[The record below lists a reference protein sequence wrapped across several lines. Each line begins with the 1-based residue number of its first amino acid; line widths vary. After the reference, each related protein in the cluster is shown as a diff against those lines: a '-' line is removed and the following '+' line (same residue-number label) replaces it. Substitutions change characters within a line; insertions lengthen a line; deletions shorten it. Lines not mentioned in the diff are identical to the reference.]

1 MQLTTSFSQHD
12 VERLF
17 LTYKRN
23 PINYTKIKQEIVG
36 GDLQERY
43 QSVRKS
49 SYLFFGAVT
58 FIIVVSSSFSLIA
71 EHYDSLI
78 ALWMIW
84 GITALLFAGWMIM
97 NHRNTYAIYHKNE
110 NFFGHFEL
118 IAQSCDSLE
127 EFVGNWRPP
136 AASKQR

>member
-1 MQLTTSFSQHD
+1 MQLLASFSPHE

-36 GDLQERY
+36 GNSQEGY
-43 QSVRKS
+43 QKVRKS
-49 SYLFFGAVT
+49 SYLFFGAIT

-71 EHYDSLI
+71 QHYDSLI

-84 GITALLFAGWMIM
+84 GITALLFAFWMVF
-97 NHRNTYAIYHKNE
+97 NYRNTYAIYSKNE
-110 NFFGHFEL
+110 EFFDCFEL
-118 IAQSCDSLE
+118 VAQSCDTLE
-127 EFVGNWRPP
+127 EFVGSWRPP
-136 AASKQR
+136 FKML